1 MKVKELIAI
10 LQEAN
15 QDAEVRMVD
24 YLPVLAAVSYPEE
37 GTPGCVF
44 ITDEFPGSSDDT
56 DFDAE
61 YEEACLRG

>member
-15 QDAEVRMVD
+15 PEAEVRMVD
-24 YLPVLAAVSYPEE
+24 YLPVLTAVSYPEE
-37 GTPGCVF
+37 GTSGYVF
-44 ITDEFPGSSDDT
+44 ITDEYQAIR

-61 YEEACLRG
+61 FEEASLRG

>member
-15 QDAEVRMVD
+15 PEAEVRMVD

-37 GTPGCVF
+37 GTPGCVY
-44 ITDEFPGSSDDT
+44 ITDELQDE
-56 DFDAE
+56 AE
-61 YEEACLRG
+61 FEEACLRG